1 MFGRPPLAALFAV
14 PVLSTLGGGLLA
26 IHCRRSL
33 HTLAAIGAGILLGA
47 AFLDLLPEAVS
58 LGIAAGFPVAGTLGM
73 ALGSFLLFFFIDTLL
88 EAFTRKEGSEGR
100 SLVAGRI
107 AGGLLILH
115 SFRDGM
121 AIGAS
126 FAASPAAGYAVALG
140 IGAHDFGDGLN
151 TVLLTTRGKQPQRLD
166 YMFLFVDA
174 LAPVAGGLAAVWY
187 FSSLKNSVFLLAVAG
202 GFFLQM
208 AACDLL
214 PELRRSVLTR
224 KWTIPAIL
232 AGAAMIY
239 EANLLLRSLH

>member
-1 MFGRPPLAALFAV
+1 M
-14 PVLSTLGGGLLA
+14 SGGLLA
-26 IHCRRSL
+26 IHCRRWLPS
-33 HTLAAIGAGILLGA
+33 LAALGAGILIAA
-47 AFLDLLPEAVS
+47 AFLDLLPEALA
-58 LGIAAGFPVAGTLGM
+58 LGTAAAWTVPQILGL

-88 EAFTRKEGSEGR
+88 QTLARGEGSEGR
-100 SLVAGRI
+100 SVLAGRI

-166 YMFLFVDA
+166 YMFLIADA
-174 LAPVAGGLAAVWY
+174 LAPVAGGLAAVGY
-187 FSSLKNSVFLLAVAG
+187 FSSQKDSAFLLAAAA

-214 PELRRSVLTR
+214 PEVRRSAATQ
-224 KWTIPAIL
+224 KWTLPAVL
-232 AGAAMIY
+232 AGSAMIY
-239 EANLLLRSLH
+239 AANLLLRGLR

>member
-1 MFGRPPLAALFAV
+1 MFARPPLAALFAV
-14 PVLSTLGGGLLA
+14 PVLSTLAGGLLA
-26 IHCRRSL
+26 IHCRRLL
-33 HTLAAIGAGILLGA
+33 HTLAAIGAGILLEA
-47 AFLDLLPEAVS
+47 AFLDLLPEAIA
-58 LGIAAGFPVAGTLGM
+58 LGTAAGFPVARTLGI

-88 EAFTRKEGSEGR
+88 EAFARKGGSEER
-100 SLVAGRI
+100 SLITGRI
-107 AGGLLILH
+107 AGGLLIFH

-126 FAASPAAGYAVALG
+126 YAASPAAGYAVALG

-166 YMFLFVDA
+166 YMFLFADA

-187 FSSLKNSVFLLAVAG
+187 ISSLGNSVFLLAVAG
-202 GFFLQM
+202 GFFIQM

-224 KWTIPAIL
+224 KWTIPAVL
-232 AGAAMIY
+232 AGAAVVY
-239 EANLLLRSLH
+239 AANLLLRNFR